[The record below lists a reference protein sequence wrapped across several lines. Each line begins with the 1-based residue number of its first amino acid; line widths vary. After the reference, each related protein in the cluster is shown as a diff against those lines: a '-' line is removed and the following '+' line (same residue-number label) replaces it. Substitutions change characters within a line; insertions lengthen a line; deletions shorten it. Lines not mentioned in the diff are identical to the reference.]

1 VAASSTHSAQSNKR
15 RRASA
20 SAPSSVAVSR
30 SVMHSTYSRS
40 LVSALVAAAFCFAAR
55 DCWLWTQ
62 EPSSS
67 RTMAVPLAHAC
78 RSRFAMCSCLPVC
91 GVRIGLV
98 RIGATVD
105 APKMPTPVHAVI

>member
-1 VAASSTHSAQSNKR
+1 
-15 RRASA
+15 
-20 SAPSSVAVSR
+20 
-30 SVMHSTYSRS
+30 MHSTYSRS

-55 DCWLWTQ
+55 VWEQWTQ

-67 RTMAVPLAHAC
+67 RTMWNPPHAC
-78 RSRFAMCSCLPVC
+78 RSLFAICSCLPVC
-91 GVRIGLV
+91 GVLVGLV